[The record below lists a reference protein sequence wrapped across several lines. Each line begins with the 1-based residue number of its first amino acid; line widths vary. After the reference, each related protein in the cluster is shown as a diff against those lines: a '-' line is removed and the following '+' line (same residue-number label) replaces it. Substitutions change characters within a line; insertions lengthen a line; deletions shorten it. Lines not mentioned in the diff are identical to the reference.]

1 MDISTY
7 SNSVKHIGF
16 CLRCVEKKCDMTI
29 MGAFILTEK
38 GKTMSEYPKKLRMQ
52 VYTNALTANGEKY
65 QLTVA
70 IEELAECQKEI
81 CKAIRGMVN
90 EDHLAEEVADA
101 TIVLEQVRM
110 LFGIDDKVRQIMD
123 QKVDRLDRNLRGLN

>member
-1 MDISTY
+1 
-7 SNSVKHIGF
+7 
-16 CLRCVEKKCDMTI
+16 
-29 MGAFILTEK
+29 
-38 GKTMSEYPKKLRMQ
+38 MSEYPKKLRMQ
-52 VYTNALTANGEKY
+52 VYTNALIANGEKY

-70 IEELAECQKEI
+70 IEELSECQKEI

-123 QKVDRLDRNLRGLN
+123 QKVERLDRQLRGNIFDKEEMNG